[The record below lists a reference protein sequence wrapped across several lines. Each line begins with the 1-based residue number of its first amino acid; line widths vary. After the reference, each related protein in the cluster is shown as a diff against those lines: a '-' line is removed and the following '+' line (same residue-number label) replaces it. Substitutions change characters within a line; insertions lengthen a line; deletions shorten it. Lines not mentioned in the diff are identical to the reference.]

1 MPNVRVAN
9 FFGGFPI
16 KQQIEQL
23 KTNPPHAVVGTP
35 GRIKQV
41 RLCLFSVLF
50 FLQRSAAVT
59 CHGARHQDLIC
70 LLVQLAAGEK
80 WQPEP
85 EDHPPLHRR

>member
-35 GRIKQV
+35 GRVKQV
-41 RLCLFSVLF
+41 SRCFLVVDSLMLVLSCLEAGLLTRIVL
-50 FLQRSAAVT
+50 RETV
-59 CHGARHQDLIC
+59 
-70 LLVQLAAGEK
+70 LVWCPCSSQGMAT
-80 WQPEP
+80 
-85 EDHPPLHRR
+85 

>member
-35 GRIKQV
+35 GRVKQV
-41 RLCLFSVLF
+41 GFVLALVLDSLRPAYPCAQSF
-50 FLQRSAAVT
+50 EAV
-59 CHGARHQDLIC
+59 C
-70 LLVQLAAGEK
+70 
-80 WQPEP
+80 
-85 EDHPPLHRR
+85 